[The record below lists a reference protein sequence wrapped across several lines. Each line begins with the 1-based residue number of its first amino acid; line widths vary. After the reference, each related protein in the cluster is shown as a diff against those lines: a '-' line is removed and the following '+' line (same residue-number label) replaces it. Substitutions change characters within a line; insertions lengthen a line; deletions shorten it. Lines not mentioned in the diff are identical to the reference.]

1 MNADRGAGSQFGL
14 EARARA
20 AVHATADEVRAEDL
34 SPMPT
39 WPPDKPSRCARLV
52 GRLRGLGTRH
62 HPVPGAVNRRFDA

>member
-20 AVHATADEVRAEDL
+20 AVLATADEVRAEDL
-34 SPMPT
+34 SPMPA

-52 GRLRGLGTRH
+52 RRLQRLGARDHPALGR
-62 HPVPGAVNRRFDA
+62 